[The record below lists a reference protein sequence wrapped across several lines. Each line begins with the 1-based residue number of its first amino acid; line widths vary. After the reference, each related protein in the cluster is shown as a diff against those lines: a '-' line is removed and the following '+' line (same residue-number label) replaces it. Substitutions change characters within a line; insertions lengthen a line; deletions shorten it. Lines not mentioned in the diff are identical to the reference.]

1 MTNDQKQGIIMH
13 VRKTLLSEKFAKE
26 AISMKER
33 ERVLELVKKGI
44 LTSEEA

>member
-13 VRKTLLSEKFAKE
+13 VRKETLLSEKFAKE

-33 ERVLELVKKGI
+33 ERVLELVKKVF
-44 LTSEEA
+44 